1 MAKIKRTMQLKND
14 VPTSSMADIAFL
26 LLIFFMA
33 TTIFKMEEGLPV
45 QLPRAEAGQRV
56 PREKIAHVWVQSARE
71 MTIDDNLITLVDI
84 VPILRGK
91 LANDPALITGL
102 NIDEGVPW
110 NIAAEVIEML
120 KEAQALN
127 ASFTTER
134 EKKQ

>member
-1 MAKIKRTMQLKND
+1 
-14 VPTSSMADIAFL
+14 
-26 LLIFFMA
+26 
-33 TTIFKMEEGLPV
+33 MEEGLPV

-56 PREKIAHVWVQSARE
+56 PRQKITHVWVQNARE

-91 LANDPALITGL
+91 LGNDPSLITGL
-102 NIDEGVPW
+102 NIDERVPW
-110 NIAAEVIEML
+110 TIAAEVIEML

-134 EKKQ
+134 EKKS

>member
-1 MAKIKRTMQLKND
+1 VAKVKRTLGVKND

-56 PREKIAHVWVQSARE
+56 PRQKISHVWVQNART
-71 MTIDDNLITLVDI
+71 MTIDDNYITLVDI

-102 NIDEGVPW
+102 NIDQGVPW

-127 ASFTTER
+127 TSFTTEP
-134 EKKQ
+134 EKKK

>member
-1 MAKIKRTMQLKND
+1 MAKVKRTMGVKND
-14 VPTSSMADIAFL
+14 VPTASMADIAFL

-56 PREKIAHVWVQSARE
+56 PRQKITHVWVQNARE

-91 LANDPALITGL
+91 LGNDPSLITGL
-102 NIDEGVPW
+102 NIDERVPW
-110 NIAAEVIEML
+110 TIAAEVIEML

-134 EKKQ
+134 EKKS